1 MQVRLFGESHYVA
14 TLPDGE
20 EVYLDRVSHIL
31 AEVGIGPKFGGGAAK
46 AAAALGTEFHE
57 MARAHLTSGW
67 TPVWED
73 FHEMSDDRRAL
84 LNCWTLFTEWLAGQ
98 DFEVLD
104 TERKVAS
111 LRLAFAGTLDVRV
124 RCRRTGR
131 VIIIDFKTSKPL
143 TSKPSKVAYKLQL
156 AAYGLALSEM
166 GEELPAEAYVLRV
179 GKECAAPEITF
190 AWQDWDQ
197 ASEALY
203 AWEQTVML
211 ASYIRR
217 QREAA

>member
-1 MQVRLFGESHYVA
+1 MRVELFGESHYIA
-14 TLPDGE
+14 TLPTGE

-31 AEVGIGPKFGGGAAK
+31 AEVGIGPKFGGRAK

-57 MARAHLTSGW
+57 MARAHLSTGW
-67 TPVWED
+67 LPVWED

-84 LNCWTLFTEWLAGQ
+84 LNCWTLFQEWLSGQ
-98 DFEVLD
+98 DYEVLD

-111 LRLAFAGTLDVRV
+111 LRLAFAGTLDVRL
-124 RCRRTGR
+124 RCRRTNTIGI
-131 VIIIDFKTSKPL
+131 VDFKTSKPL

-156 AAYGLALSEM
+156 AAYALALEEM
-166 GEELPAEAYVLRV
+166 GEGLPAWAQVVRV
-179 GKECAAPEITF
+179 GKECDAPEVTT

-197 ASEALY
+197 ASAALY

-211 ASYIRR
+211 AAYVRR
-217 QREAA
+217 NQEAA